1 MPPPCA
7 PLPAARAPLPLARH
21 GRLLP
26 PGKAA
31 AALCALKAPPLGR
44 SPGRGAAKHRTAGPA
59 AGLLDLS
66 WGANMDGRPRATPVT
81 LAAAAALGASGDQS
95 AGGRTI
101 VLESS
106 RHGSDADGGVE
117 AAGLRVAGD
126 GSDHMELGAAGGGDM
141 GEAGDEDEALGEA
154 DDQEMEDEDNEEEE
168 EGEDGGERRLADVV
182 VVQEEALRLL
192 EWPAVCRQVAAF
204 ASTPMGQRLAAAA
217 RLPLGASRAESEELL
232 AQVPAAMAVELD
244 FGGIADLSG
253 VLRAARDGAVC
264 RLEELCL
271 VGTTMQPITAL
282 HTALAAVRNGCEDG
296 AVQPLRDVMAG
307 ADLLPGLQGAVA
319 RCLDLAQ
326 ASMLDCASEALAD
339 VRHRRTENLRALEA
353 LLKTKTIDR
362 VDDEVVRM
370 RKRLIRFHNVACFCR
385 QEEAVRVAAAGGMD
399 TALVT
404 RRRARSCIAI
414 RGSHKAQLLPGGV
427 TLGVSKTGTTH
438 FVEPKAA
445 VTLNNLE
452 KELASAVEAEEEAV
466 LAALSNMVAGS
477 SGKRLHACYDLRYAI
492 SDLLQRVTV
501 LDLACARAKHAQWLG
516 GARPQFVH
524 ENDNELEGERSGPA
538 STSGRPA
545 DGGALVVE
553 LRQVVH
559 PLLLAQTLLPPSSGS
574 AKAEST
580 RRGRASLTALLAAP
594 RSEPPSSQEVDG
606 EEDDRKDVPGTV
618 APVPIDLLVERRTR
632 VVTITGPN
640 TGGKTAALKTFG
652 VCALMAKAGLF
663 LPVCAASP
671 CRLMWHDNI
680 FADIGDEQSLEQSLS
695 TFSGHVKRLCR
706 ILSAAGHCPLVLLDE
721 VGSGTDPS
729 EGMAL
734 ATAVLHHLAEGGGL
748 TVATTHFADLK
759 FLKDHDT
766 RFQNA
771 GVEFDLT
778 TLRPTYRLLW
788 GQSGQSNA
796 FAISEI
802 LGLDPAILA
811 RGKVLMGKLKPSD
824 SGLRASELIAA
835 LLQQCKDQ
843 ELKAEA
849 AAAVLSEVEKMHT
862 LLEEESQGLV
872 HRESKLRQQLRQSV
886 MLDVERARARMNA
899 ILDDFR
905 STKHGNVKATLA
917 AIAGIAAE
925 HDVDRARVSSLL
937 AHDGPDDSTDRPLP
951 DSAMTWRPRVG
962 QRVLV
967 RRLGSAAVTVVEG
980 SEGGAYEGDTEEL
993 TVELGMLR
1001 MKVRLDEILPVEDE
1015 SELSSGKGQWRSW
1028 TAEEE
1033 EDASKST
1040 LQRAGDG
1047 GELKFDAAVQSSRNT
1062 LDLRGKRVEDALMDL
1077 DLALATSRRGSVLFI
1092 IHGLGTGAVKQ
1103 AVLSR
1108 LKGHRNVAKFEQE
1121 GIMNPGCTVAYL
1133 Q

>member
-1 MPPPCA
+1 MPPPCV

-21 GRLLP
+21 GRLPP

-31 AALCALKAPPLGR
+31 ISLCVLEVAPLVRP
-44 SPGRGAAKHRTAGPA
+44 PGRGAAKLRAAGPA
-59 AGLLDLS
+59 AGLVDLS
-66 WGANMDGRPRATPVT
+66 WRTGVDGRARAAPVT
-81 LAAAAALGASGDQS
+81 LAAAALGASGDQI

-101 VLESS
+101 VLEPS
-106 RHGSDADGGVE
+106 RHGSDADGGAE

-141 GEAGDEDEALGEA
+141 GDAGDEDEGLGEA
-154 DDQEMEDEDNEEEE
+154 DDQELEDKDEKEEEEE
-168 EGEDGGERRLADVV
+168 EGGEHRLADVV

-204 ASTPMGQRLAAAA
+204 ASTPMGERLAAEA
-217 RLPLGASRAESEELL
+217 RLPLGASREESEELL
-232 AQVPAAMAVELD
+232 AQVPAAMVVELD
-244 FGGIADLSG
+244 FGGLVDLSG

-271 VGTTMQPITAL
+271 VGTTLQRITAL
-282 HTALAAVRNGCEDG
+282 HTALAVAGDGCENG
-296 AVQPLRDVMAG
+296 AAPAVQPLREVMAG

-326 ASMLDCASEALAD
+326 ASMLDCASKALAD

-353 LLKTKTIDR
+353 FLK
-362 VDDEVVRM
+362 
-370 RKRLIRFHNVACFCR
+370 
-385 QEEAVRVAAAGGMD
+385 EEAVRVAAAGGMD

-404 RRRARSCIAI
+404 RRRARSCIGI

-438 FVEPKAA
+438 FVEPRAA
-445 VTLNNLE
+445 VGLNNLE
-452 KELASAVEAEEEAV
+452 KELASAMEAEEEAV
-466 LAALSNMVAGS
+466 LAALSNM
-477 SGKRLHACYDLRYAI
+477 
-492 SDLLQRVTV
+492 RVTV

-516 GARPQFVH
+516 GARPQFAR
-524 ENDNELEGERSGPA
+524 EIGDEQGCERSGPA
-538 STSGRPA
+538 STSSRPA

-559 PLLLAQTLLPPSSGS
+559 PLLLAQTLRPPSSS
-574 AKAEST
+574 SVRAESVG
-580 RRGRASLTALLAAP
+580 RGRASLTALLAAP
-594 RSEPPSSQEVDG
+594 QSAPPSSQEVDG
-606 EEDDRKDVPGTV
+606 EEDNRKDVPGMV
-618 APVPIDLLVERRTR
+618 ASVPIDLLVERRTR

-640 TGGKTAALKTFG
+640 TGGKTAALKTLG

-663 LPVCAASP
+663 LPVYAASP

-706 ILSAAGHCPLVLLDE
+706 ILSAAGRCPLVLLDE

-729 EGMAL
+729 EGTAL
-734 ATAVLHHLAEGGGL
+734 ATAVLHHLADGGGL
-748 TVATTHFADLK
+748 SVATTHFADLK

-811 RGKVLMGKLKPSD
+811 RGKVLMGKLKPAN

-835 LLQQCKDQ
+835 LLQQHKDQ

-862 LLEEESQGLV
+862 LLEEESQGLA

-886 MLDVERARARMNA
+886 MLDVEMARARMNA

-905 STKHGNVKATLA
+905 STEHGNVKATLA

-925 HDVDRARVSSLL
+925 HDVDRARLSSLL
-937 AHDGPDDSTDRPLP
+937 ADDCLDNSTDRQLP
-951 DSAMTWRPRVG
+951 GGITTWRPRVG

-980 SEGGAYEGDTEEL
+980 SEGGAYEGDSEEL

-1001 MKVRLDEILPVEDE
+1001 MKVRLDGILPVEDE

-1033 EDASKST
+1033 EDASKLT
-1040 LQRAGDG
+1040 LQRAGDSG
-1047 GELKFDAAVQSSRNT
+1047 GLKFDAAVQTSRNT